1 MYHAGLV
8 VVVVAGAVR
17 AIQGAGRDSDLLLAV
32 AVLLLLGIALSN
44 SWQLVLSHEADEDP
58 QPED

>member
-1 MYHAGLV
+1 M
-8 VVVVAGAVR
+8 VVVAGAVR